1 MKLFKMGRIVARSKT
16 PCAPLL
22 RFSLPWWSFLVGRGA
37 IFPGGFFHVE
47 NYRQYRENGE
57 EIDNPQRKFPQ
68 DGYSKFIKGRIDG
81 VYVCAVKN
89 EGDEYY
95 ECDLIYVEGV
105 EDKKWMVEKDG
116 NYLTRI
122 EREGRL
128 KELEPLVYQLREVEH
143 AAGDIREWWA
153 EKVLLPELYCL
164 FENRLSYNRFLIYDK
179 FRRDTLHEIME
190 KAKDGEV
197 NFREFDNKCIEH
209 ARGSFWYSNIG
220 SWNASLMY
228 DFDIHYISFNRMYHA
243 ICACPEIKVLDL
255 SDINLSAGTPLV
267 AICKLFRERNDFTKI
282 ILTNANLNDEA
293 LASLLSAL
301 IFNLEVRGIP
311 LVESLILNTNK
322 ITDLYNIMYFLK
334 KYITQYIKQQ
344 QGSSCVAIAPP
355 PLRRIELCN
364 NNLQSVEDREPINFS
379 IFQSYEQELDALGCP
394 LKLSIDLT
402 GNPLAIYKSP
412 CPDSPDVEPKVLPT
426 DNEYA
431 CKFFVTSSL
440 LKISSRIQ
448 KERFVTKESGFVY
461 LMCRNYKFPEHVSI
475 IIEMLSHTGLIALNK
490 LELCVKEEDGVV
502 KIKNTAF
509 DALKLSDPWFF
520 NHVYIRAFEVSTQLI
535 KKLIDDV
542 NADIANCT
550 IKHSLFGRN
559 GHNCAT
565 WAAEKL
571 RNIGLDVE
579 HSMFPVVVV
588 TGKDFKAA
596 NAVRLGFDQ

>member
-22 RFSLPWWSFLVGRGA
+22 RFSLPWWSFLVSKGA
-37 IFPGGFFHVE
+37 IFPGGLFHLE
-47 NYRQYRENGE
+47 NYRQHRENGE
-57 EIDNPQRKFPQ
+57 DRDNPPRKFPQ
-68 DGYSKFIKGRIDG
+68 DGYSEFIKGKIEG

-143 AAGDIREWWA
+143 ATGDIREWWA

-164 FENRLSYNRFLIYDK
+164 FEKRLSYNRFLVYDK

-190 KAKDGEV
+190 KAKVDGEV
-197 NFREFDNKCIEH
+197 NFREFDNKCVEH
-209 ARGSFWYSNIG
+209 ARGSFWYSNTG
-220 SWNASLMY
+220 LWDASLMY
-228 DFDIHYISFNRMYHA
+228 DFDINYISFNRMYHA
-243 ICACPEIKVLDL
+243 ISACPEIKVLDL
-255 SDINLSAGTPLV
+255 SQINLSADITSV
-267 AICKLFRERNDFTKI
+267 AICRLFRERNDFTKI
-282 ILTNANLNDEA
+282 ILTNDNLDDEA
-293 LASLLSAL
+293 LGRLLSAL
-301 IFNLEVRGIP
+301 SFNLEARGIP
-311 LVESLILNTNK
+311 LVECLILNTNK
-322 ITDLYNIMYFLK
+322 ITGLCNIMFFLK
-334 KYITQYIKQQ
+334 KYIAQYIKQQ
-344 QGSSCVAIAPP
+344 QASSCVAIAPP

-364 NNLQSVEDREPINFS
+364 NNLQSVEGRVPINFS
-379 IFQSYEQELDALGCP
+379 VLQSYEQELDALGCP
-394 LKLSIDLT
+394 LDLSIDLT

-412 CPDSPDVEPKVLPT
+412 CPDSPDVEPEVLPT

-440 LKISSRIQ
+440 LEISSRIQ
-448 KERFVTKESGFVY
+448 KERIITKESGFVY
-461 LMCRNYKFPEHVSI
+461 LMCRNYKFPEHASI
-475 IIEMLSHTGLIALNK
+475 IIEMLSPSGLITLNK
-490 LELCVKEEDGVV
+490 LELCVGEGNVV
-502 KIKNTAF
+502 KIQNTTF
-509 DALKLSDPWFF
+509 DALKLSDPLFL

-542 NADIANCT
+542 NVDIANCT
-550 IKHSLFGRN
+550 IEHSLFGRN

-596 NAVRLGFDQ
+596 NAVRLGFNQ